1 MYYIIIILGVLLD
14 QVSKYF
20 VVENLKNQGS
30 LELIKDWLY
39 FTYVEN
45 SGAAWGLLS
54 GKRIFFIV
62 FTLMVFGGLI
72 YILTSKKYQLN
83 KIYKLS
89 LALILSGGL
98 GNFIDRLRM
107 GYVVDFIFSPLKGIY
122 NFPVFNV
129 ADIFITVGSGL
140 LIIYMLFF
148 EGKKDEDRQ

>member
-1 MYYIIIILGVLLD
+1 MYYIIVILGVLLD

-20 VVENLKNQGS
+20 VVENLKGQGS

-39 FTYVEN
+39 LTYVEN

-54 GKRIFFIV
+54 GKRGFFII
-62 FTLMVFGGLI
+62 FTLLVFGGLI

-107 GYVVDFIFSPLKGIY
+107 GYVVDFIFSPLNGIY

-129 ADIFITVGSGL
+129 ADIFITIGSGL